1 MSTTGG
7 ESDSLRTNPAGLGGR
22 GGGPGRGEASHAKR
36 ERIVFHGRVQGVFF
50 RATTAELAQRRA
62 VVGYVR
68 NMPDG
73 SVEMEVQGAS
83 EEIDALLAAVNER
96 YRENITC
103 MDRRVIPLREDEREF
118 RIRH

>member
-7 ESDSLRTNPAGLGGR
+7 ESDSLRPNPAGLGGP
-22 GGGPGRGEASHAKR
+22 GGRGEASYAKR

-50 RATTAELAQRRA
+50 RATTAELARQRA

-73 SVEMEVQGAS
+73 SVEMEVQGAPD
-83 EEIDALLAAVNER
+83 ELDALLAALNER